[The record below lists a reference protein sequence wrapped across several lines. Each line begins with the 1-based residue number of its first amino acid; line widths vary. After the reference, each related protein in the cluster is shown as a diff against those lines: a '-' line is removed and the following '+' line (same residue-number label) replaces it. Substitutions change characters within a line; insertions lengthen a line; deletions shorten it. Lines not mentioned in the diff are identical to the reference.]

1 MIDAVLGFHM
11 NPLTCGVAKFNH
23 QLARK
28 LGVSYQ
34 PLSAYLAKSPLV
46 SVKASEMGPRWSEW
60 LPPDGRFTLLLH
72 DRPDGVPS
80 CQRVLYADDIGC
92 PATVDGDASRGPY
105 RVLVF
110 GMAHKRDAAHY
121 ERLAEQLAREGW
133 DYTVEVSTGVHE
145 GTPWDKGQS
154 ESLAMLRSIF
164 GTRLRVLGFLA
175 DDALARLLH
184 EVDAVAVY
192 FDPALRRNHTSAWA
206 AVQAGKRLLTNRDDR
221 SPSVLDRPPTWES
234 VIEALHA

>member
-28 LGVSYQ
+28 LGVPYR
-34 PLSAYLAKSPLV
+34 PLTAAARDPLV
-46 SVKASEMGPRWSEW
+46 SVKASEMGPGWTHA
-60 LPPDGRFTLLLH
+60 LPRHDKYTLLLH
-72 DRPDGVPS
+72 DRPDGVPT
-80 CQRVLYADDIGC
+80 CRRVLYADDIGC

-105 RVLVF
+105 RVLIF
-110 GMAHKRDAAHY
+110 GMAHKRHAAHY
-121 ERLAEQLAREGW
+121 ERLAELLAREGW

-145 GTPWDKGQS
+145 GTPWDEGQTH
-154 ESLAMLRSIF
+154 SLDMLRHIF
-164 GTRLRVLGFLA
+164 GTRLRVLGFVA

-206 AVQAGKRLLTNRDDR
+206 AVQAGKRLITNRDEH
-221 SPSVLDRPPTWES
+221 SPTVLDRPPTWEQ
-234 VIEALHA
+234 VIEAICA